1 MYAVLQ
7 EDEVIDY
14 FNDRDA
20 AEAEAFKQFELGN
33 TFRLYVVDILTDY
46 DSWCTQLIKDCVSL
60 RSHFVQVFGI
70 S

>member
-33 TFRLYVVDILTDY
+33 TFRLYVVDIVTDY
-46 DSWCTQLIKDCVSL
+46 DKN
-60 RSHFVQVFGI
+60 
-70 S
+70 